1 MIKSKPASVNKRHS
15 LLNMERFFLPFL
27 CLILFAPNI
36 TMMTSSNESLV
47 KDQLSSKCT
56 NSAKDY
62 FGSGNGGIYSDEC
75 QSGDA
80 LTPSDCKYYCP
91 DEDWRDETCAHIKCI
106 GDNVWKLTSGQ
117 IKCSQCYNEDG
128 TLKWRGCCIPDY
140 CCN

>member
-1 MIKSKPASVNKRHS
+1 
-15 LLNMERFFLPFL
+15 
-27 CLILFAPNI
+27 
-36 TMMTSSNESLV
+36 MMTSSDEILV
-47 KDQLSSKCT
+47 KNQLSSKCT

-62 FGSGNGGIYSDEC
+62 FGSDGGIYSDEC

-106 GDNVWKLTSGQ
+106 GDNVWKVTSGQ

-140 CCN
+140 CCNTYKGYY